1 MLSERIV
8 TGALRILNRRYLG
21 QYPADVTHL
30 PDPLAG
36 KPYTLYLHVP
46 FCERLCPYCSFNRF
60 LYGEERAREYFTA
73 LRTELTRTADLGY
86 HFATLYIGGGTPTIL
101 LEELCETIDLAR
113 RLFPEIREVSAETS
127 PNHITDAT
135 IAALKSRVDRFSVG
149 VQSFDDTLLQQMA
162 RYDKYGC
169 GQQVFEQVQRA
180 VGHFHSLNVDMIFN
194 FPSQSRKMLERDIEM
209 VRATGANQT
218 TFYPLMASP
227 KNRRELARTIGAIDY
242 AREAEYYRTVCD
254 GLAPEFE
261 AASAWTFSKEK
272 GGMIDEY
279 IVDYDEYV
287 GLGSGAL
294 SFVGGR
300 IYNNTFSL
308 SDYRA
313 RIADGRTAIAQM
325 GRAYGPKARMRYRF
339 VTDLF
344 GLRLDKERFR
354 RDFGVSA
361 DAGLWMEL
369 AFLKMAGG
377 IATNTAEEVTLTPKG
392 RYLLLVMMRETLAA
406 SNDHRDHQRE
416 LLPAEE
422 KLLLQ
427 DDGPLRCGPSGH
439 EPTPV
444 VVAQSSVEE
453 FSVVS

>member
-21 QYPADVTHL
+21 QEPVELSGL
-30 PDPLAG
+30 PDPTPG
-36 KPYTLYLHVP
+36 KRYTLYLHVP

-60 LYGEERAREYFTA
+60 LYGEERARRYFRA
-73 LRTELTRTADLGY
+73 LRQELRSAAGNGFD
-86 HFATLYIGGGTPTIL
+86 FATLYIGGGTPTIL
-101 LEELCETIDLAR
+101 LDELCETIDLALS
-113 RLFPEIREVSAETS
+113 LFPGISEVSAETS

-135 IAALKSRVDRFSVG
+135 IEALKYRVDRFSVG

-169 GQQVFEQVQRA
+169 GQQVFEQVQTA
-180 VGHFHSLNVDMIFN
+180 AGQFHSLNVDMIFN
-194 FPSQSRKMLERDIEM
+194 FPSQNRAMLERDIEL
-209 VRATGANQT
+209 VKQTGANQT

-227 KNRRELARTIGAIDY
+227 KNRRELARTIGAIDF
-242 AREAEYYRTVCD
+242 AREAEYYRVVSD
-254 GLAPEFE
+254 GLAPDFE
-261 AASAWTFSKEK
+261 PASAWTFSQDK

-308 SDYRA
+308 EDYER
-313 RIADGRTAIAQM
+313 RIAEGRSPVVQM
-325 GRAYGPKARMRYRF
+325 GRQYGRRARMRYRF

-344 GLRLDKERFR
+344 GLRLDKGRFA
-354 RDFGVSA
+354 RDFGVPVER
-361 DAGLWMEL
+361 GLALEL
-369 AFLKMAGG
+369 AFMRLAGG
-377 IATNTAEEVTLTPKG
+377 IATDTPTEITLTATG

-416 LLPAEE
+416 LLPAHEKALLSDAEIVPCPPSREE
-422 KLLLQ
+422 RLAA
-427 DDGPLRCGPSGH
+427 S
-439 EPTPV
+439 
-444 VVAQSSVEE
+444 
-453 FSVVS
+453 

>member
-8 TGALRILNRRYLG
+8 TTTVRLLNRSYLG
-21 QYPADVTHL
+21 QRPADIRRL
-30 PDPLAG
+30 PDPAPG
-36 KPYTLYLHVP
+36 KAYTLYLHIP

-60 LYGEERAREYFTA
+60 LFGEERAREYFRS
-73 LRTELTRTADLGY
+73 LREELRHSADLGFT
-86 HFATLYIGGGTPTIL
+86 FATLYIGGGTPTIL
-101 LEELCETIDLAR
+101 LDELCETIDLAR
-113 RLFPEIREVSAETS
+113 QLFPEIREVSAETS
-127 PNHITDAT
+127 PNHITEET
-135 IAALKSRVDRFSVG
+135 IAALKHRVQRFSVG

-169 GQQVFEQVQRA
+169 GQQVFEQVQSA
-180 VGHFHSLNVDMIFN
+180 AGHFHSLNVDMIFN
-194 FPSQSRKMLERDIEM
+194 FPSQSRAMLERDVEL
-209 VRATGANQT
+209 VKATGANQT

-227 KNRRELARTIGAIDY
+227 KNRIELARTIGAIDY

-261 AASAWTFSKEK
+261 PASAWTFSKDTS
-272 GGMIDEY
+272 GMIDEY

-294 SFVGGR
+294 SFIGDR

-308 SDYRA
+308 KDYQQRVA
-313 RIADGRTAIAQM
+313 EGRSAIAKM
-325 GRAYGPKARMRYRF
+325 GRPYGRRARMRYRF

-361 DAGLWMEL
+361 ERGLWLEL
-369 AFLKMAGG
+369 AFMRAVGG
-377 IATNTAEEVTLTPKG
+377 IATETATEITLTPTG

-406 SNDHRDHQRE
+406 SNDHRDRE
-416 LLPAEE
+416 RAMLPPEE
-422 KLLLQ
+422 KMLLSDLKIV
-427 DDGPLRCGPSGH
+427 PCP
-439 EPTPV
+439 P
-444 VVAQSSVEE
+444 AMEE
-453 FSVVS
+453 CRAAS